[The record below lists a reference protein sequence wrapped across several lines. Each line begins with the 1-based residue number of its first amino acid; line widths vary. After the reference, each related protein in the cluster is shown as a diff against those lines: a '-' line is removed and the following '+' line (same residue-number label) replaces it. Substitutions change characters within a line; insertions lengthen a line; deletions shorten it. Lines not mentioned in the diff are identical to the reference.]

1 MKKTNKL
8 TTALLLVAVAG
19 FTTSAN
25 AFVDP
30 EDWKMD
36 KWGGWE
42 KWDGPPDA
50 TEWKGENWKD
60 MKQWGPS
67 GWQTPWGSQPG
78 WGGGSSPW
86 GGRGGGMPWGGG
98 NRGGW
103 GGMPWGGNNGGMSGM
118 PWGGNRGWGQQQPY
132 GYAPQQ
138 GWGAPQQPPA
148 VDPTDRYPRRPKSEE
163 ADNNAETGAGE
174 TAAE

>member
-1 MKKTNKL
+1 M
-8 TTALLLVAVAG
+8 
-19 FTTSAN
+19 S
-25 AFVDP
+25 
-30 EDWKMD
+30 
-36 KWGGWE
+36 
-42 KWDGPPDA
+42 
-50 TEWKGENWKD
+50 
-60 MKQWGPS
+60 
-67 GWQTPWGSQPG
+67 
-78 WGGGSSPW
+78 
-86 GGRGGGMPWGGG
+86 
-98 NRGGW
+98 
-103 GGMPWGGNNGGMSGM
+103 GMPWGGNNRGMGGM